1 MSVFNTNTNSF
12 GVSINRGNST
22 VSNNNSTF
30 TRLLNSQLNLDSH
43 ECTLHSATL
52 YNAITN
58 IQQGVNDTFKYIGW
72 DGTTERTVNLLQNGA
87 TSAMLSI
94 DNINGILEQVMFNNR
109 DYLNDSNGNPVYF
122 LSISGNALYNLAQV
136 TATAVPITGA
146 VVDVS
151 GPVTLSGSTAPTGY
165 TYATNPIPS
174 GYGPEP
180 APISPV
186 VGTSKQLRFK
196 VETTGF
202 ATLLGFPIGTYPS
215 SANNAGVDV
224 APYDGLSTNTPDI
237 ASVSSLTI
245 RSNVAGPSDFSNIP
259 NLLAPLTINAG
270 YNEQITYE
278 PANLQWTF
286 VPKQTYNQIEIR
298 ICDQNGNPV
307 VLRDSGHNFNLEF
320 RRRKD

>member
-1 MSVFNTNTNSF
+1 MCASFNVNTNSF
-12 GVSINRGNST
+12 GVSINKGNSV

-30 TRLLNSQLNLDSH
+30 TRALNSQLNLSDH

-52 YNAITN
+52 YNAIAN

-72 DGTTERTVNLLQNGA
+72 DANVGGTTERTVNLLQNGA

-94 DNINGILEQVMFNNR
+94 DDINGILQQTMYNNQ

-122 LSISGNALYNLAQV
+122 LSISGNALYNLTQV
-136 TATAVPITGA
+136 TAASVPTTGA
-146 VVDVS
+146 VFAS
-151 GPVTLSGSTAPTGY
+151 NTPPTGY
-165 TYATNPIPS
+165 TYPTNPIPS
-174 GYGPEP
+174 GYGP
-180 APISPV
+180 APPKIHEGVS
-186 VGTSKQLRFK
+186 TDRQFRFK
-196 VETTGF
+196 VETAGF

-215 SANNAGVDV
+215 VANNTGSSV
-224 APYDGLSTNTPDI
+224 APYDGLSNNTPEI
-237 ASVSSLTI
+237 STVNSLTI

-278 PANLQWTF
+278 PANLQWIY
-286 VPKQTYNQIEIR
+286 VPKQTYSQIEIR